1 MVSDPRKRSKEG
13 VARKEVQEEGSEKD
27 TQEAS
32 VVSNNACALMCY
44 DTGCPRKYT
53 FIMNWTRNGGT

>member
-13 VARKEVQEEGSEKD
+13 VARKEVQEEGTDRD

-32 VVSNNACALMCY
+32 VVS
-44 DTGCPRKYT
+44 
-53 FIMNWTRNGGT
+53 GTYILVRVPVQVLYGI